1 MEEKSVEVE
10 EKMRVAEAKLAE
22 INRKNSELDVKL
34 QELEARESVLQREC
48 LSLNTEREAHEATF
62 YKQREDLLEW
72 ERKLQKDEERL
83 FDLRRTLNHREEKA
97 NENDK
102 ILEQKNR
109 DLEETE
115 KKIDLSFAKLKEKED
130 DINNRLSDLTAKEKK
145 ADSMRSILERKEN
158 DLLALEE
165 NLSAREKVEVQQL
178 VDEHRASLDTKTQEL
193 ELELEDKRKDLDDE
207 LRSKVEVLGQRE
219 VEILHRE
226 EKLRKREQA
235 LDRKLE
241 RVKEKEKD
249 LDVKTKGLKDK
260 EKSMKA
266 EQKKLDLDHQK
277 LLSDKE
283 SLQVLKDDCEK
294 IRSEIAQQ
302 ELQIGEKSENLK
314 ITSNERLEHLR
325 LQAEL
330 KQELEKCRRHEE
342 FLLKESEDLKEDRD
356 KFEKEWEVLEGK
368 RTQLSKELNKI
379 IEERKHFVKLQ
390 CNEQERLKKDEN
402 AMKEYI
408 QRELEAVRLE
418 KESFEVRKK
427 REQLVLSENAEMEHD
442 QMVRN
447 FESQRSNFEANLVS
461 RREAMEKAMR
471 ERERLFDEQRERER
485 KDISYLKEVAHK
497 ELEEIRAEKH
507 KIEKEKQEVA
517 KNKEKLEGQQI
528 GMQKDI
534 DELVMLSNK
543 LRDQREQ
550 VIRDRNLFLTFVE
563 KHKSCKNCVDITSEF
578 ILSDLL
584 PPDME
589 DRRILPLQRQAD
601 EILRNDQDDVDVT
614 VVMNVNR
621 SPSEHDLGYSNSQER
636 MSWFRKC
643 TSKIFSISPTKKK
656 EHVSVPILAEEKT
669 DGFGMLASKAARG
682 SVAGDEFEQ
691 LHFDAIKGKADGYS
705 MSVDDH
711 GNMDSKVED
720 AEQSELKSSRSKPGR
735 RRKGGIS
742 RTRSVKAVVEDA
754 KLFLEKSSEGP
765 EHYAKKVQSNDI
777 YQNIDESIEKPASNI
792 ARKRER
798 APTET
803 EQDAGDSE
811 GCSESVTTGG
821 RRKRRQMVASA
832 ITPGQKRYNLRRHR
846 TAGAPSANEAFSG
859 LTKTGEKEAD
869 GGASVEPTRKPET
882 ALASSL
888 GVASETGKSTDA
900 LKVTTLKNVE
910 FSQDRAVRA
919 DISKSIEIM
928 ELSEEVNGTTEYGD
942 EDENGSTIHEEDEED
957 YDVDDEL
964 EHPGEVS
971 IGKKIWT
978 FFTT

>member
-1 MEEKSVEVE
+1 
-10 EKMRVAEAKLAE
+10 MRVAEAKLAE

-34 QELEARESVLQREC
+34 QELEARESVLQRER

-83 FDLRRTLNHREEKA
+83 CDLRRTLNHREEKA

-130 DINNRLSDLTAKEKK
+130 DINNRLSDLTAKEK
-145 ADSMRSILERKEN
+145 
-158 DLLALEE
+158 
-165 NLSAREKVEVQQL
+165 VEVQQL
-178 VDEHRASLDTKTQEL
+178 LDEHRASLDTKTQEL

-207 LRSKVEVLGQRE
+207 LRSKV
-219 VEILHRE
+219 
-226 EKLRKREQA
+226 
-235 LDRKLE
+235 
-241 RVKEKEKD
+241 
-249 LDVKTKGLKDK
+249 
-260 EKSMKA
+260 
-266 EQKKLDLDHQK
+266 
-277 LLSDKE
+277 
-283 SLQVLKDDCEK
+283 
-294 IRSEIAQQ
+294 RSTFR
-302 ELQIGEKSENLK
+302 G
-314 ITSNERLEHLR
+314 
-325 LQAEL
+325 
-330 KQELEKCRRHEE
+330 
-342 FLLKESEDLKEDRD
+342 
-356 KFEKEWEVLEGK
+356 
-368 RTQLSKELNKI
+368 
-379 IEERKHFVKLQ
+379 
-390 CNEQERLKKDEN
+390 
-402 AMKEYI
+402 
-408 QRELEAVRLE
+408 LEAVRLE

-471 ERERLFDEQRERER
+471 ERER
-485 KDISYLKEVAHK
+485 
-497 ELEEIRAEKH
+497 
-507 KIEKEKQEVA
+507 KEKQEVA

-621 SPSEHDLGYSNSQER
+621 SPSEHDLGYSNSQEH

-691 LHFDAIKGKADGYS
+691 LHFDAIKGKGDGIPCLL
-705 MSVDDH
+705 M
-711 GNMDSKVED
+711 
-720 AEQSELKSSRSKPGR
+720 
-735 RRKGGIS
+735 I
-742 RTRSVKAVVEDA
+742 T
-754 KLFLEKSSEGP
+754 
-765 EHYAKKVQSNDI
+765 SNDI

-882 ALASSL
+882 ALALSL

-910 FSQDRAVRA
+910 FLQDRAVRA

>member
-1 MEEKSVEVE
+1 
-10 EKMRVAEAKLAE
+10 
-22 INRKNSELDVKL
+22 
-34 QELEARESVLQREC
+34 
-48 LSLNTEREAHEATF
+48 
-62 YKQREDLLEW
+62 
-72 ERKLQKDEERL
+72 
-83 FDLRRTLNHREEKA
+83 
-97 NENDK
+97 
-102 ILEQKNR
+102 
-109 DLEETE
+109 
-115 KKIDLSFAKLKEKED
+115 
-130 DINNRLSDLTAKEKK
+130 
-145 ADSMRSILERKEN
+145 
-158 DLLALEE
+158 
-165 NLSAREKVEVQQL
+165 
-178 VDEHRASLDTKTQEL
+178 
-193 ELELEDKRKDLDDE
+193 
-207 LRSKVEVLGQRE
+207 
-219 VEILHRE
+219 
-226 EKLRKREQA
+226 
-235 LDRKLE
+235 
-241 RVKEKEKD
+241 
-249 LDVKTKGLKDK
+249 
-260 EKSMKA
+260 MKA

-368 RTQLSKELNKI
+368 RTQL
-379 IEERKHFVKLQ
+379 
-390 CNEQERLKKDEN
+390 
-402 AMKEYI
+402 M
-408 QRELEAVRLE
+408 
-418 KESFEVRKK
+418 KK

-669 DGFGMLASKAARG
+669 DGFGMLASKAAR
-682 SVAGDEFEQ
+682 
-691 LHFDAIKGKADGYS
+691 
-705 MSVDDH
+705 
-711 GNMDSKVED
+711 ED

-765 EHYAKKVQSNDI
+765 EHYAKNVQSNDI

-882 ALASSL
+882 VLALSL